1 MKEFIQKIIIYVLI
15 FSLIKSLVS
24 NEKYQKYIRFFG
36 GFCLVLL
43 CIMPVFS
50 MGKEHNWFEIL
61 QEKFLQM
68 DISDV
73 EEKFRYSEAEFQ
85 EMLEKEYQEALQK
98 EVLFLAKDADHE
110 IESASVTLKKKKDG
124 YVIGEISCQKKKKET
139 TEIAIQSI
147 QMESEESPAMED
159 TSKEA
164 EKVKNIL
171 CERFVVGKEQVHVW
185 K

>member
-1 MKEFIQKIIIYVLI
+1 MKEFIQKIIIYVLL

-24 NEKYQKYIRFFG
+24 NENYQKYIRFFG
-36 GFCLVLL
+36 GLCLVLL

-50 MGKEHNWFEIL
+50 MGKEHDWFDTL

-68 DISDV
+68 DLSDL

-85 EMLEKEYQEALQK
+85 EMLEKEYKEALQK
-98 EVLFLAKDADHE
+98 EVVILAKDAGVE
-110 IESASVTLKKKKDG
+110 MESASVTLEKQKDG
-124 YVIGEISCQKKKKET
+124 YAIGEISCQKKKKESM
-139 TEIAIQSI
+139 EIAVQSI
-147 QMESEESPAMED
+147 QMESEDPVAIED